1 MPKTL
6 FGGEAVHCT
15 PAAHSN
21 NAPLLSGCVR
31 TAERSKVP
39 RPTALLSGTREES
52 IVVVVV
58 AAAAVEVDDNN
69 VGKTIVITGSL
80 IRGFT
85 SSRQHY
91 TGDMARSMRQIFMFD
106 LWSRCFRSAF
116 AANYFL
122 LVGIIPLDLYG
133 GYIRVMSLRCT

>member
-6 FGGEAVHCT
+6 FGGEAIHCT

-52 IVVVVV
+52 IVVVVA

-69 VGKTIVITGSL
+69 VGKTIVIY
-80 IRGFT
+80 
-85 SSRQHY
+85 SS
-91 TGDMARSMRQIFMFD
+91 DIARSMRQI
-106 LWSRCFRSAF
+106 LCSISAHV
-116 AANYFL
+116 ASAPHSQRTISY
-122 LVGIIPLDLYG
+122 
-133 GYIRVMSLRCT
+133 

>member
-58 AAAAVEVDDNN
+58 AAAAAAASVEVDDNN
-69 VGKTIVITGSL
+69 GGKTIVIYGEMSAY
-80 IRGFT
+80 
-85 SSRQHY
+85 H
-91 TGDMARSMRQIFMFD
+91 ARR
-106 LWSRCFRSAF
+106 LA
-116 AANYFL
+116 
-122 LVGIIPLDLYG
+122 
-133 GYIRVMSLRCT
+133 

>member
-58 AAAAVEVDDNN
+58 AAAAAAASVEVDDNN
-69 VGKTIVITGSL
+69 GGKTIVIY
-80 IRGFT
+80 
-85 SSRQHY
+85 SS
-91 TGDMARSMRQIFMFD
+91 DIARSMRQI
-106 LWSRCFRSAF
+106 LCSISAHV
-116 AANYFL
+116 ASAPHSQRTISY
-122 LVGIIPLDLYG
+122 
-133 GYIRVMSLRCT
+133 

>member
-52 IVVVVV
+52 IVVVVAAA

-69 VGKTIVITGSL
+69 VGKTIVIYS
-80 IRGFT
+80 
-85 SSRQHY
+85 
-91 TGDMARSMRQIFMFD
+91 GDIARSMRQI
-106 LWSRCFRSAF
+106 LCSISAHV
-116 AANYFL
+116 ASAPHSQRTISY
-122 LVGIIPLDLYG
+122 
-133 GYIRVMSLRCT
+133 

>member
-52 IVVVVV
+52 IVVVVA

-69 VGKTIVITGSL
+69 VGKTIVIY
-80 IRGFT
+80 
-85 SSRQHY
+85 SS
-91 TGDMARSMRQIFMFD
+91 DIARSMRQI
-106 LWSRCFRSAF
+106 LCSISAHV
-116 AANYFL
+116 ASAPHSQRTISY
-122 LVGIIPLDLYG
+122 
-133 GYIRVMSLRCT
+133 